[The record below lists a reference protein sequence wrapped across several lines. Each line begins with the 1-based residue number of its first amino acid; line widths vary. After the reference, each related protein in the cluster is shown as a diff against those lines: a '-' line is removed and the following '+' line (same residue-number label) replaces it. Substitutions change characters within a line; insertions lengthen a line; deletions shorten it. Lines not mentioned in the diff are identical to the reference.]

1 MAMENIKLKGAISRI
16 MSDLVKLDSV
26 ITASELDFL
35 YHVYDHYS
43 VTQQDQNAG
52 FYMPLEEALSIIAS
66 QTERFRR
73 EIYALMEEGSRADG
87 QCSRHEALLLMA
99 ASCSWGL
106 NTNARG
112 RVYSYES
119 KGIPLHRDQLIY
131 VSREDRN
138 DTSLLA
144 DEEVY
149 DDVNN
154 LARLAGFELVYVP
167 CIARHFETYDE
178 TEVLRKVLTLVRPT
192 LAGSEDELIRQ
203 LRVMT
208 PYKFY
213 TAIIDRKLKMSSMK
227 VEGPCW
233 LVKLG
238 GSQVAGV
245 EQANFLLLD
254 INPNRLK
261 RQLKDF
267 MSEFLRLQ
275 PEQMVPVSSVEMDK
289 NNFRYGGF
297 IKSILDM
304 ISLGTEERWDVVIR
318 LKDCKSFIDGDGKH
332 QKAAISIR
340 RGEEEW
346 PLVFQDRDAAFYIL
360 VLCATAMDPAGIELE
375 KELEQGCSA
384 QRRYEEIYRQ
394 LSSRNADCPNI
405 CFSETRRPIKSR
417 IKKAVRQHEYL
428 TERDLYQLSGSQRK
442 LFIML
447 NPSNVQV
454 QGKGLN
460 MNVERP
466 LRESALYSTICRIV

>member
-1 MAMENIKLKGAISRI
+1 MENIKLKGAISRI

-26 ITASELDFL
+26 ITALELDFL
-35 YHVYDHYS
+35 DSVYNRYG
-43 VTQQDQNAG
+43 VTQQDRKIG
-52 FYMPLEEALSIIAS
+52 FYMSLEEAVSIIAS
-66 QTERFRR
+66 QSEGFKR
-73 EIYALMEEGSRADG
+73 EIYRLMEEGARADG
-87 QCSRHEALLLMA
+87 LCSRPEALLLMA
-99 ASCSWGL
+99 VSSSCGL
-106 NTNARG
+106 NANARG

-138 DTSLLA
+138 DRSLLS
-144 DEEVY
+144 DMEVY

-154 LARLAGFELVYVP
+154 LVRLAGFELVYVP
-167 CIARHFETYDE
+167 RIARHFETYDA
-178 TEVLRKVLTLVRPT
+178 TDVLRKVLTLVRPT

-213 TAIIDRKLKMSSMK
+213 TSILDRKLKMSTLK

-245 EQANFLLLD
+245 EHANFLLLN

-261 RQLKDF
+261 LQLKNF

-275 PEQMVPVSSVEMDK
+275 PEQMVPVSSVELDE

-318 LKDCKSFIDGDGKH
+318 LKDCKTFIDGDGKQ

-346 PLVFQDRDAAFYIL
+346 PLVFQDRDAAFYVL
-360 VLCATAMDPAGIELE
+360 VLCATAEDPAGIELE
-375 KELEQGCSA
+375 KELEQGCAA

-394 LSSRNADCPNI
+394 LSIRNADCPNI

-417 IKKAVRQHEYL
+417 LKKSVREHEYL

-447 NPSNVQV
+447 NPSNVLV

>member
-1 MAMENIKLKGAISRI
+1 MENIKLKGAISRI
-16 MSDLVKLDSV
+16 MSDLIKLDSV

-35 YHVYDHYS
+35 ESVHDRYG
-43 VTQQDQNAG
+43 VTQQDRKVG
-52 FYMPLEEALSIIAS
+52 FYMPLEEAVSIIAS
-66 QTERFRR
+66 QPEGFRR
-73 EIYALMEEGSRADG
+73 EIYGLMEEGSKADG
-87 QCSRHEALLLMA
+87 LCSRPEALLLMA
-99 ASCSWGL
+99 VSCACGL
-106 NTNARG
+106 NAGARG
-112 RVYSYES
+112 RVYSFES

-138 DTSLLA
+138 DMSLLA
-144 DEEVY
+144 DADTY

-167 CIARHFETYDE
+167 RIATHFKTYAATD
-178 TEVLRKVLTLVRPT
+178 VLRKVLALVRPT

-213 TAIIDRKLKMSSMK
+213 TSILDRKLKMSTLK
-227 VEGPCW
+227 VNGPGW

-245 EQANFLLLD
+245 EHANFLLLD
-254 INPNRLK
+254 INPASLK
-261 RQLKDF
+261 RQLKNF
-267 MSEFLRLQ
+267 MSEFLRMQ
-275 PEQMVPVSSVEMDK
+275 PEQMVPVSSVELDE

-318 LKDCKSFIDGDGKH
+318 LKDCKSFIDGDGR
-332 QKAAISIR
+332 QQRAAVSIR

-346 PLVFQDRDAAFYIL
+346 PLVFQDRDAAFYVL
-360 VLCATAMDPAGIELE
+360 VLCATAEDPAGIKLE
-375 KELEQGCSA
+375 KELEQGCAA

-394 LSSRNADCPNI
+394 FSIRNADCPNI

-417 IKKAVRQHEYL
+417 IMKAVREHEYL
-428 TERDLYQLSGSQRK
+428 TERDLYQLSESQRK

-447 NPSNVQV
+447 NPSNVLV

-466 LRESALYSTICRIV
+466 LKESALFSAVSRIV